1 MDEIQRQV
9 ICLSRLEVNA
19 SAALIETFLE
29 RYGAV
34 LSEEKPEMH
43 RGLMTT
49 LAKMRALMARSRAK
63 TLSA

>member
-1 MDEIQRQV
+1 MDDIQKSV
-9 ICLSRLEVNA
+9 ICLDAVETMA
-19 SAALIETFLE
+19 TAALIETFLE

-43 RGLMTT
+43 GGLVNT
-49 LAKMRALMARSRAK
+49 LAKMRALMARGAK